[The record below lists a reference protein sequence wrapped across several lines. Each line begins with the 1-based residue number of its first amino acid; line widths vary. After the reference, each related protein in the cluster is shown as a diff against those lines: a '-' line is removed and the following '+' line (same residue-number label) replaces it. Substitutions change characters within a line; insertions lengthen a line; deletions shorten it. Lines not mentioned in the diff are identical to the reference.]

1 MIRRPPR
8 STRTDTLFPY
18 TTLFRSREAGV
29 EHVAGGHALVH
40 EARFLADIFGDP
52 GQEGDDVVPGHRLDS
67 VDRGDVDRGVRRPTV
82 PQRLGG
88 GFGYSAQFG
97 ESVGRVGID
106 LNTEAKPILGT
117 PIPAERHDG
126 QS

>member
-29 EHVAGGHALVH
+29 EHVAGGHALAH

-52 GQEGDDVVPGHRLDS
+52 GQEGDDVLPDHRLDRVDLGH
-67 VDRGDVDRGVRRPTV
+67 VDRAVPRPTST
-82 PQRLGG
+82 QRLVCRL
-88 GFGYSAQFG
+88 GYRAHFV
-97 ESVGRVGID
+97 ETAGRMS
-106 LNTEAKPILGT
+106 LTRKPHSN
-117 PIPAERHDG
+117 PIPPPPHPWPCRA
-126 QS
+126 